1 MSITDRTASRVHEIA
16 QELIDADLR
25 VETDLR
31 NEKIGFKIREAQ
43 MEKIPYM
50 FVLGDKEIETGSV
63 AVRSRSGGDLGAQ
76 SVGEAVERIE
86 REIAEKAIG

>member
-1 MSITDRTASRVHEIA
+1 QGIRVTV
-16 QELIDADLR
+16 DGRD
-25 VETDLR
+25 
-31 NEKIGFKIREAQ
+31 EKIGKKIREAQ

-76 SVGEAVERIE
+76 PAGEAIERIVRDTAE
-86 REIAEKAIG
+86 RIIG